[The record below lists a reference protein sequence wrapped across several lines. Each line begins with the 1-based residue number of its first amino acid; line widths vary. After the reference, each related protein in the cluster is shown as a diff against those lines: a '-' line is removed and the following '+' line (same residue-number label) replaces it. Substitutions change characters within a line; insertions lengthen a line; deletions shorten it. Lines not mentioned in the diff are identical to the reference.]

1 MQAAHANFGLG
12 GIVGPA
18 LVGYLKYKLAFALL
32 GLTSCLSLV
41 LTIVQMLYERVKSAV
56 SYDNIEDYDA
66 GNNPNEINRAD
77 QENQREEVK
86 VGDVE
91 MLQLTNDGQNDGEE
105 KIAES
110 KESPALY
117 PPLALKLLLASFF
130 FVYVGIEIGYGGKK
144 NISLEIIERIN
155 EVCLYAFNMTSFFYD
170 VAGWIASYVILEDLT
185 ESHAKAAYINAV
197 FFMTLSFGRL
207 LAIVLAIWVRRDHN
221 S

>member
-18 LVGYLKYKLAFALL
+18 LVGYLKYKLAIALL

-77 QENQREEVK
+77 QENQREEIK

-91 MLQLTNDGQNDGEE
+91 MLQLTNDGQNDG
-105 KIAES
+105 
-110 KESPALY
+110 
-117 PPLALKLLLASFF
+117 
-130 FVYVGIEIGYGGKK
+130 
-144 NISLEIIERIN
+144 
-155 EVCLYAFNMTSFFYD
+155 
-170 VAGWIASYVILEDLT
+170 
-185 ESHAKAAYINAV
+185 
-197 FFMTLSFGRL
+197 
-207 LAIVLAIWVRRDHN
+207 
-221 S
+221 